1 MCLRL
6 QMKHCGNINLWEI
19 MAKAIHAA
27 AQQLMNVVHGKGT
40 IAIYHSIWMRWK
52 NISNMRAFLISFY
65 IFHYFHRI
73 NYAISLSPGCLSW
86 KDEFRR
92 LYFLTPWDGNMNDD
106 ASPKGQR
113 PPPWIDNCIKDGCE
127 SNQYSPETIKTAHYG
142 KVSCNTYIFP
152 DFFEK

>member
-1 MCLRL
+1 MLL
-6 QMKHCGNINLWEI
+6 PNNWWTLFMEKVLLLFI
-19 MAKAIHAA
+19 
-27 AQQLMNVVHGKGT
+27 
-40 IAIYHSIWMRWK
+40 IAFEWDEK
-52 NISNMRAFLISFY
+52 NMRAFLISFY

-92 LYFLTPWDGNMNDD
+92 LYFLTPWDGNMNND

-142 KVSCNTYIFP
+142 KVSCNTYIFQT
-152 DFFEK
+152 FLKNK